1 MSTQV
6 SSPVLEAALAK
17 ISKKFRE
24 RLIPSYL
31 DLKRNCLESRHE
43 AAGMSMGRFCEVVL
57 RHLQDKIHGSFVPF
71 GKKIDNF
78 ADECRKLV
86 VAPPG
91 TATESE
97 RTLIPRALVYVY
109 TMRNK
114 RGIGHVGGD
123 IDANGIDVATMAR
136 VSDWVVCELVRI
148 NHNLPIEEAQDIL
161 DGISVRQLPIVWQ
174 VAGKKR
180 ILKKGLSAKDQTLI
194 LLYSSTDTSVFI
206 EDLFNWIEYS
216 NLSVYKS
223 KVLTPLHKERFLEFD
238 KDDDVVV
245 LSPLGTQYVEGH
257 LLGSADANAG
267 S

>member
-1 MSTQV
+1 
-6 SSPVLEAALAK
+6 
-17 ISKKFRE
+17 
-24 RLIPSYL
+24 
-31 DLKRNCLESRHE
+31 
-43 AAGMSMGRFCEVVL
+43 MSMGRFCEVVL
-57 RHLQDKIHGSFVPF
+57 RHLQDKIHGSFIPF

-86 VAPPG
+86 VAPPA

-97 RTLIPRALVYVY
+97 RALIPRALAYVY

-161 DGISVRQLPIVWQ
+161 DSISVRQLPVVWL

-180 ILKKGLSAKDQTLI
+180 VLKKGLTAKDQTLI

-206 EDLFNWIEYS
+206 EDLFNWVEYS
-216 NLSVYKS
+216 SLSMYKT
-223 KVLTPLHKERFLEFD
+223 KVLAPLHKERFVEFD
-238 KDDDVVV
+238 RDNEVVV
-245 LSPLGTQYVEGH
+245 LSPLGSQYVEDR
-257 LLGSADANAG
+257 LLQSLDIDAG